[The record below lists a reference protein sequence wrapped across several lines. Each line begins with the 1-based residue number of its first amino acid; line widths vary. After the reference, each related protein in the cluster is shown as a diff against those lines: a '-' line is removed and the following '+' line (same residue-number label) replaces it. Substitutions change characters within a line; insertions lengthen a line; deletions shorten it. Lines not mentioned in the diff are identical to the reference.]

1 MRLAQEKA
9 EQERSAFEKAE
20 QERIVLKQAEQERL
34 DREKTQQERLSRE
47 KAEKERLAQEEA
59 DQKRL
64 DKEKAEKER
73 LAQEKAE
80 QERLTHEKSEQE
92 RLAFERAEQ
101 EKQMKEYLIKQH
113 QMRDIYNQEINNQY
127 YDPMRPMKRPGS
139 PNSQHNQFFNQMQ
152 SYDQSN
158 MLNLQQNHLQ
168 QKAHLET
175 IQFSQYFD
183 PHHHPQPMSLKRP
196 ESPNVSNLDQDQN
209 GIPPIPSATPADK
222 FGGETSGSV
231 EKSHAS
237 DTSGIPMG
245 LLDSVME
252 MAKIPVCESP
262 ANVKQSVQSPAKPIV
277 QSPPKPVPVSEEQ
290 ASKNELLKQPI
301 YESKSSF
308 EEPEKSPELMELEKE
323 VMKIKPMIPDND
335 KDFKNTPENTKPVL
349 ESSLLEREKDNNS
362 RKSDERFD
370 KKSESDQKASDNLD
384 TKSLSKD
391 KGPHDPNPDFN
402 IAGGLL
408 SNVGNNTSMS
418 VHSANG
424 SDYDYDG
431 ATMGGVDYDDIDEE
445 LPFPARKSVPSKG
458 SLKEI
463 PDIGNWNKSE
473 ETPKSLNESKGSLTT
488 SKADSCMDMPMRK
501 EGKVPCYKTPK
512 ETGFDTSKPLVPFT
526 SEKTNRVNAPGC
538 GN

>member
-64 DKEKAEKER
+64 DKEKAEHERLAQEMAGKKRLAQEKAEKER

-113 QMRDIYNQEINNQY
+113 QMRAIYNQEINNQY

-168 QKAHLET
+168 QKSHLET
-175 IQFSQYFD
+175 MQFSQYFD

-196 ESPNVSNLDQDQN
+196 ESPNVTNLDQDQN

-222 FGGETSGSV
+222 LPGFAPHLPLMRDKNHDEQEQQSNYHENQQIDCHVGGEISGSV
-231 EKSHAS
+231 
-237 DTSGIPMG
+237 
-245 LLDSVME
+245 DS
-252 MAKIPVCESP
+252 
-262 ANVKQSVQSPAKPIV
+262 
-277 QSPPKPVPVSEEQ
+277 
-290 ASKNELLKQPI
+290 
-301 YESKSSF
+301 
-308 EEPEKSPELMELEKE
+308 LE
-323 VMKIKPMIPDND
+323 
-335 KDFKNTPENTKPVL
+335 
-349 ESSLLEREKDNNS
+349 
-362 RKSDERFD
+362 
-370 KKSESDQKASDNLD
+370 
-384 TKSLSKD
+384 
-391 KGPHDPNPDFN
+391 
-402 IAGGLL
+402 
-408 SNVGNNTSMS
+408 
-418 VHSANG
+418 
-424 SDYDYDG
+424 
-431 ATMGGVDYDDIDEE
+431 
-445 LPFPARKSVPSKG
+445 
-458 SLKEI
+458 
-463 PDIGNWNKSE
+463 
-473 ETPKSLNESKGSLTT
+473 
-488 SKADSCMDMPMRK
+488 
-501 EGKVPCYKTPK
+501 
-512 ETGFDTSKPLVPFT
+512 
-526 SEKTNRVNAPGC
+526 
-538 GN
+538 